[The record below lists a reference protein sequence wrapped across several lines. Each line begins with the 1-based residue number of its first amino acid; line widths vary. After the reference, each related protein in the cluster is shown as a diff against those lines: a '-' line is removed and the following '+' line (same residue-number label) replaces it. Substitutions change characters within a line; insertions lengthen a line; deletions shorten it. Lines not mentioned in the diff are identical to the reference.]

1 MGVFVLPVRLRI
13 CRGEAM
19 KSQIDNFEIA
29 ANKLLQFDM
38 AGEFY
43 LVLVLKRRKDTK
55 GGMVEG
61 VNEGNR
67 LIKHYFIYDKDY
79 LLRKEA
85 AIKQLCEQNNAR
97 AYILPQRR
105 SHDLV
110 MWALHNKTGE
120 VLKSGAKNTHFDHLI
135 RSCVA
140 GMHEVPPDA
149 KWHKRW
155 VIDIDRDDERTAKL
169 FEESRSLFMS
179 QIVDYPSYDEV
190 WYRFVCHILGK
201 VKDLFRKK
209 ANNGL
214 SNNEAWLKMT
224 GGKSRVGNTEMDV
237 TLLETPHGWHI
248 VCPPFNREEKACKE
262 YFEGF
267 WNNDWVKTDAMALLF
282 APSTIS

>member
-1 MGVFVLPVRLRI
+1 
-13 CRGEAM
+13 M
-19 KSQIDNFEIA
+19 KHQIDNFEIA
-29 ANKLLQFDM
+29 ANQLLQFDKD
-38 AGEFY
+38 GEFY

-110 MWALHNKTGE
+110 MWALHNKTGD
-120 VLKSGAKNTHFDHLI
+120 VLKAGAKNTHFDHLI

-155 VIDIDRDDERTAKL
+155 VIDIDRDDDRTTKL
-169 FEESRSLFMS
+169 FEEASRRFIPPMDRRSLDDALWHELVRYVRDM
-179 QIVDYPSYDEV
+179 I
-190 WYRFVCHILGK
+190 RN
-201 VKDLFRKK
+201 LFRKSG
-209 ANNGL
+209 NGEL
-214 SNNEAWLKMT
+214 SKNEAWMKMT

-237 TLLETPHGWHI
+237 TLLNTPHGWHI
-248 VCPPFNREEKACKE
+248 VCPPFNREEKACVD
-262 YFEGF
+262 YFRGL

>member
-1 MGVFVLPVRLRI
+1 
-13 CRGEAM
+13 M
-19 KSQIDNFEIA
+19 KSRIDNFEIA
-29 ANKLLQFDM
+29 ANNLLQFDK

-67 LIKHYFIYDKDY
+67 LIKHYFIYDKEY
-79 LLRKEA
+79 LLNKEA

-169 FEESRSLFMS
+169 FEDFRERR
-179 QIVDYPSYDEV
+179 IPPWDYTPLDDAA
-190 WYRFVCHILGK
+190 WYELIRYIRAHIRA
-201 VKDLFRKK
+201 LFR
-209 ANNGL
+209 GSSIEDL
-214 SNNEAWLKMT
+214 SEDEAWLKMT
-224 GGKSRVGNTEMDV
+224 GGKIRDENTEMDV

-248 VCPPFNREEKACKE
+248 VCPPFNREEKACRE
-262 YFEGF
+262 YFKGL
-267 WNNDWVKTDAMALLF
+267 WNNEWVKTDAMALLF
-282 APSTIS
+282 APSTISRNTKD